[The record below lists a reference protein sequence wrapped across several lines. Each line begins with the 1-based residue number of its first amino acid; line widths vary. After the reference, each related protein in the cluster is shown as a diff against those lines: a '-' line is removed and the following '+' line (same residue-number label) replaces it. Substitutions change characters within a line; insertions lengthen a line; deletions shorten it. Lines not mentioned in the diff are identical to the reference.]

1 MATTKEKPLTQRQL
15 AALDIAKAMASSAGY
30 EILDEGNG
38 EIARNLAQRATQIA
52 DTVIVVAA
60 GPDRSAA

>member
-15 AALDIAKAMASSAGY
+15 AALEMARAMVSATGY
-30 EILDEGNG
+30 EILDAGNG
-38 EIARNLAQRATQIA
+38 EIARSLANRATEIA

>member
-1 MATTKEKPLTQRQL
+1 MATTKDKPLTERQR
-15 AALDIAKAMASSAGY
+15 AALKIAEAMVSATGY

-38 EIARNLAQRATQIA
+38 EIALSLARRATQIV
-52 DTVIVVAA
+52 DTVLVVST

>member
-1 MATTKEKPLTQRQL
+1 MATTKEKPLTERQR
-15 AALDIAKAMASSAGY
+15 AALDIAKAMVSATGY

-38 EIARNLAQRATQIA
+38 EIARSLARRATQIA
-52 DTVIVVAA
+52 DTVIVTAA